1 MGKPNRFQK
10 LVADAKSR
18 IKEISPADAWKQA
31 EQADAILIDVR
42 EKDDWEA
49 GHIRNAIHLS
59 RGIVEL
65 EIEEQ
70 VPDVNKPIVC
80 YCGGGSRAALVA
92 DSLQKMGYTNVHSIA
107 GGFRDWKSAGLPTE

>member
-18 IKEISPADAWKQA
+18 IKEISPADASKQT
-31 EQADAILIDVR
+31 DAILIDVR
-42 EKDDWEA
+42 DKDDWEA

>member
-1 MGKPNRFQK
+1 MEQPNRFQQ

-49 GHIRNAIHLS
+49 GHICSSIHLS

>member
-1 MGKPNRFQK
+1 MEQPNRFEK

-31 EQADAILIDVR
+31 EQANAILIDVR
-42 EKDDWEA
+42 EKDDWKAE
-49 GHIRNAIHLS
+49 HIRNAIHLS

-70 VPDVNKPIVC
+70 IPDVNRPIIC

-107 GGFRDWKSAGLPTE
+107 GGFRDWKGAGLPTE